1 MSSQCPVVK
10 FEVYV
15 QYKPLS
21 PALFP
26 STLLTLVSDMRWARR
41 QGWTTAQHFSNHLLG
56 FAELFKMAEVQNRP
70 TGAVRGRGRG
80 RRALDEGRKKLAD
93 GNQVKSF

>member
-1 MSSQCPVVK
+1 MFSINHYHQPC
-10 FEVYV
+10 FRGH
-15 QYKPLS
+15 
-21 PALFP
+21 
-26 STLLTLVSDMRWARR
+26 LTLVSDTRWARR
-41 QGWTTAQHFSNHLLG
+41 QGWTTAQHFSNNLG
-56 FAELFKMAEVQNRP
+56 FAELFKMAEVQNRT